1 MKTTCAPVRHIG
13 QASNRKIMSSI
24 SESVFI
30 FSLLSIEEKKNSK
43 QQGSN
48 MTEQYRGALLL
59 NNYEN

>member
-1 MKTTCAPVRHIG
+1 VRHIG

-30 FSLLSIEEKKNSK
+30 FSLLLIEKKRNSK